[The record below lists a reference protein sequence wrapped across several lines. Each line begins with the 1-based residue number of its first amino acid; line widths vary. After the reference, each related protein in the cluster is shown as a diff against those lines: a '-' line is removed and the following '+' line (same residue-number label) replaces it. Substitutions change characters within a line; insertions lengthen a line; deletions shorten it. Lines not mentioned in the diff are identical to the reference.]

1 MRLLHYSTTYH
12 TALRV
17 GQYYMYN
24 VMNIDVKEK
33 FLVLYIGN
41 TGILVITRDQGH
53 GRLNVSN
60 KDDWGRTCISPTQTY
75 PAAAMNKC

>member
-1 MRLLHYSTTYH
+1 MSR
-12 TALRV
+12 
-17 GQYYMYN
+17 
-24 VMNIDVKEK
+24 K

-60 KDDWGRTCISPTQTY
+60 KDDWGTTCIILSPTQTY